1 MRPPPLRVVN
11 VGGSLTTALV
21 LSAVAWGVR
30 LLRAKN
36 ILRPAE
42 RPTKPAARASSKTL
56 YGRLSPLTFRL
67 LVRLVSPRR
76 ALVAHSSRAAGAG
89 AGSLCADRRA
99 ERGGGQRPAA
109 GLPAWL
115 VSRHC
120 GAPAWCV
127 RVQTRRRAHAPHVP
141 APCRSGAAHGIASS
155 CRCVGAAV
163 RQACAWCAPN
173 ARLPVRQRPGGCALR
188 VHRRQPG
195 LLALLRAGGRSGRAG
210 RRRCKPRAPLRV
222 RQQVSRHISGVA

>member
-67 LVRLVSPRR
+67 LVRTLEP
-76 ALVAHSSRAAGAG
+76 
-89 AGSLCADRRA
+89 
-99 ERGGGQRPAA
+99 
-109 GLPAWL
+109 
-115 VSRHC
+115 
-120 GAPAWCV
+120 
-127 RVQTRRRAHAPHVP
+127 
-141 APCRSGAAHGIASS
+141 
-155 CRCVGAAV
+155 AV
-163 RQACAWCAPN
+163 RA
-173 ARLPVRQRPGGCALR
+173 GCS
-188 VHRRQPG
+188 
-195 LLALLRAGGRSGRAG
+195 LLARSWSW
-210 RRRCKPRAPLRV
+210 
-222 RQQVSRHISGVA
+222 SRFRLCW

>member
-67 LVRLVSPRR
+67 LVRWLGFRR
-76 ALVAHSSRAAGAG
+76 VPVAHAPRAAGTG
-89 AGSLCADRRA
+89 ASSVCADRRT
-99 ERGGGQRPAA
+99 ERR
-109 GLPAWL
+109 
-115 VSRHC
+115 
-120 GAPAWCV
+120 
-127 RVQTRRRAHAPHVP
+127 
-141 APCRSGAAHGIASS
+141 
-155 CRCVGAAV
+155 
-163 RQACAWCAPN
+163 
-173 ARLPVRQRPGGCALR
+173 
-188 VHRRQPG
+188 
-195 LLALLRAGGRSGRAG
+195 
-210 RRRCKPRAPLRV
+210 
-222 RQQVSRHISGVA
+222 